1 MPQANMFD
9 ILTIVLV
16 TLSVACLIW
25 GAGRLVEQRRTDARL
40 TQLTKRRGIAKPD
53 PGKTSQVGSVSTALQ
68 MLSQLS
74 VPEEGWQSDAVKLR
88 FIRAGLRN
96 ENMPRLY
103 FSLKTILTFL
113 MPAAV
118 AALLWL
124 FGATGQKIL
133 ICALVLAAVGY
144 YGPDLCLKLVTN
156 RRAAKV
162 QSALP
167 DLIDLLVISSEAGLS
182 LDAALNR
189 VSREMARSAP
199 ALAEEFYLAAL
210 EIRAGAGRPS
220 ALKNLAKRIHIDDL
234 YGLVSMLVQADKFG
248 TGLAD
253 ALRIQA
259 DLIRTKRVVRAE
271 EEAAKIPTKIL
282 LPLILLIFPAMMI
295 VLLGPAI
302 IQTMQAFDN

>member
-16 TLSVACLIW
+16 TLSVACLIL
-25 GAGRLVEQRRTDARL
+25 GAGRLIEQRHTDARL
-40 TQLTKRRGIAKPD
+40 IQLTKRQGIAKPESA
-53 PGKTSQVGSVSTALQ
+53 KTSQLGSLSTALE

-96 ENMPRLY
+96 EKMPRLY

-124 FGATGQKIL
+124 FGATGQKIS
-133 ICALVLAAVGY
+133 IYALFLAVFGY
-144 YGPDLCLKLVTN
+144 YGPDLCLKLLTD
-156 RRAAKV
+156 RRASKV
-162 QSALP
+162 QAALP

-189 VSREMARSAP
+189 VSREMARNAP
-199 ALAEEFYLAAL
+199 VLAEEFYLAAL
-210 EIRAGAGRPS
+210 EIRAGAGRPN

-234 YGLVSMLVQADKFG
+234 YGLVSMLIQADKFG

-302 IQTMQAFDN
+302 IQAMQVFGN